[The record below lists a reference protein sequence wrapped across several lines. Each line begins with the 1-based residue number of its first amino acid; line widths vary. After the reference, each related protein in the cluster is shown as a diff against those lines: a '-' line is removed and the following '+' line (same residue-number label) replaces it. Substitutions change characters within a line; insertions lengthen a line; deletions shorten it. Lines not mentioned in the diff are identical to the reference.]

1 MILKNQGRFTKT
13 ILTMHGKITFSRTM
27 LIGIDAET
35 TAELKKVTGESS
47 VFPLDCA
54 LGIDKIP
61 FKMTPRMTLAVA
73 REGVRAKSYK
83 EAAITLKERFHEDF
97 SPDLVRNVTD
107 HIGEIV
113 WEDDQSHAKQAEE
126 WLKTAKI
133 DLRRRSRDVNDVI
146 VIGTDGA
153 YLDTREESWKET
165 KIGLC
170 YCLKDMYTWQ
180 CKNGEIGRR
189 ITKKDLVAYIGKSD
203 DFKYHF
209 LALALRNNIYM
220 HNQIISITDG
230 APWIKNLISELF
242 PTAIHILD
250 LYHVKERIAKFGKIH
265 VRGKHRKAAWIESV
279 NKLIE
284 EGKID
289 EALEMI
295 EPYSNKKNKDDD
307 TNLYA
312 YISKRKDQMKYDVF
326 REKGYPVGSGAQESA
341 NKYGMQDRMTLQ
353 GQRWKKERGQGVLAL
368 KCRYESNRWDTV
380 ESLVFKH
387 YGTLMAQIV
396 VSVTSG

>member
-1 MILKNQGRFTKT
+1 MLKNQGWFAKT
-13 ILTMHGKITFSRTM
+13 IMTMHGKITFGRTM
-27 LIGIDAET
+27 LIGIDADT
-35 TAELKKVTGESS
+35 TAALKKAIGESS
-47 VFPLDCA
+47 IFPLDCA

-61 FKMTPRMTLAVA
+61 FKMTPRMALSVA

-113 WEDDQSHAKQAEE
+113 WKDDQRQAREAKE
-126 WLKTAKI
+126 WLKTAKV
-133 DLRRRSRDVNDVI
+133 DRRRRSRNVNDII

-170 YCLKDMYTWQ
+170 YCMKDMYTWQ

-189 ITKKDLVAYIGKSD
+189 ITRKDLVAYIGKSD

-209 LALALRNNIYM
+209 LALALRNDIHR
-220 HNQIISITDG
+220 HNQIVSITDG
-230 APWIKNLISELF
+230 APWIKGLISELF

-250 LYHVKERIAKFGKIH
+250 LYHVKERVAKFGKVH
-265 VRGKHRKAAWIESV
+265 VRGKHKKAAWIESV
-279 NKLIE
+279 NTLIE
-284 EGKID
+284 DGKID
-289 EALEMI
+289 DALAMI
-295 EPYSNKKNKDDD
+295 APYSDKKNKDDD
-307 TNLYA
+307 TNLYS
-312 YISKRKDQMKYDVF
+312 YISKRKEQMRYDVF

-341 NKYGMQDRMTLQ
+341 NKYGMQNRMTLQ

-368 KCRYESNRWDTV
+368 KCRYESERWDTV

-387 YGTLMAQIV
+387 YGTPMARIV
-396 VSVTSG
+396 VSTESE